1 MMLIKMDKSQ
11 RHFQYNIESLKEA
24 KKKLVYKLT

>member
-24 KKKLVYKLT
+24 KKNLYTS